1 MKKIIAILL
10 LSTSLSAFADS
21 ASPLHDG
28 AGTNHVVAL
37 AKDDLLSFFDSVEA
51 QGTNVCLKFKAQGA
65 RYLCIASGRGNGHKM
80 SSYGETIILPKG
92 GSLSLHER
100 HSSLSFEPI
109 KTACGARGFF
119 VRKKMDLRSY
129 GEKEVL
135 EKKGCLLFVQSD
147 GDGDED
153 DDSCA
158 FKGVVLKAASPDGN
172 QVRTKEDMA

>member
-1 MKKIIAILL
+1 
-10 LSTSLSAFADS
+10 
-21 ASPLHDG
+21 
-28 AGTNHVVAL
+28 
-37 AKDDLLSFFDSVEA
+37 
-51 QGTNVCLKFKAQGA
+51 
-65 RYLCIASGRGNGHKM
+65 
-80 SSYGETIILPKG
+80 
-92 GSLSLHER
+92 
-100 HSSLSFEPI
+100 
-109 KTACGARGFF
+109 
-119 VRKKMDLRSY
+119 MDLRSY